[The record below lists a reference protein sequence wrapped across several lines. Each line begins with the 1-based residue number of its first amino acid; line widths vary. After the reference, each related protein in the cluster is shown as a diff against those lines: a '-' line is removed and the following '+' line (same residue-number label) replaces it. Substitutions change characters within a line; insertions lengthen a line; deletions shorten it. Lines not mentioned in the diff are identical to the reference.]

1 MRMWGEAVR
10 PVSPLPV
17 ARCPLPAARVMP
29 EMPEVE
35 TTRRDLEGR
44 IAGRV
49 IAGVWVADGAPQPQ
63 APLTVEQFGDAVVGR
78 RIERLDRRGKYLI
91 MVLSAPSPATRYPLP
106 ATPPELYLILHR
118 RMTGNLVL
126 RWPGEPRD
134 RFLRGIITLDD
145 GNELHWEDQRKFGR
159 WVLTDDPADALRG
172 LGPEPLEDEWTAAD
186 LAAALRG
193 RQAPIKAVL
202 LDQRRVAGLGNIYV
216 DEALH
221 GAGIHPL
228 RPAGSLCDDEVCRL
242 HGAVRIVLEKAIRL
256 QGSSAR
262 HHVGGLGQRGTMQ
275 DEWRVYGR
283 AGQPCYSC
291 GTAVEKSR
299 VAGRGTHVCPSCQQ
313 TSPPNPLPF

>member
-1 MRMWGEAVR
+1 
-10 PVSPLPV
+10 
-17 ARCPLPAARVMP
+17 MP

-49 IAGVWVADGAPQPQ
+49 IVGVWVAEGTPQPQ
-63 APLTVEQFGDAVVGR
+63 APLTVEQFRDAIAGR

-91 MVLSAPSPATRYPLP
+91 MVLSAPLPAPRSPLP
-106 ATPPELYLILHR
+106 APDLYLILHR

-126 RWPGEPRD
+126 RGPEEPRD
-134 RFLRGIITLDD
+134 RFLRGVITLDD
-145 GNELHWEDQRKFGR
+145 GSELHWEDQRKFGR
-159 WVLTDDPADALRG
+159 WVLTDDPMAALRG
-172 LGPEPLEDEWTAAD
+172 LGPEPLDDEWTAAD

-216 DEALH
+216 DEALYA
-221 GAGIHPL
+221 AGIHPL
-228 RPAGSLCDDEVCRL
+228 RSAGSFREDEVCRL
-242 HGAVRIVLEKAIRL
+242 HGAVRTVLEKAIRL

-291 GTAVEKSR
+291 GAAVEKSR
-299 VAGRGTHVCPSCQQ
+299 VAGRGTHVCPHCQPGGGSREVGG
-313 TSPPNPLPF
+313 TRDADEDG